1 MVDIWDDLYEIRSNE
16 DIEDLLE
23 RINIVLQ
30 KGISSVDQ
38 KGFIE
43 LQGNLQELLTDINFV
58 KEATNSRKSF
68 EDISEKIKAKYM
80 ESDFDFEVLPIIEGV
95 IKDSLNELNE
105 KQKFYIKEDKLI
117 IYFDPSE
124 IAPTSYGE
132 LQFEMPFTLGEN
144 GKFNT

>member
-1 MVDIWDDLYEIRSNE
+1 M
-16 DIEDLLE
+16 
-23 RINIVLQ
+23 
-30 KGISSVDQ
+30 DQ

-105 KQKFYIKEDKLI
+105 KETNWKKVNMYTC
-117 IYFDPSE
+117 S
-124 IAPTSYGE
+124 
-132 LQFEMPFTLGEN
+132 
-144 GKFNT
+144 